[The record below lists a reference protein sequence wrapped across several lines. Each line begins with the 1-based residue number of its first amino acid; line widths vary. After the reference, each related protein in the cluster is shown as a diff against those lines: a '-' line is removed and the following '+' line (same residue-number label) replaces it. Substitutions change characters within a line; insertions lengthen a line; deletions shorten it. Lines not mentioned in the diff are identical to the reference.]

1 MTTNPDPR
9 TATLQ
14 SLKQGDQ
21 VEFKLL
27 AEHGSHTGRGEV
39 VEREDASAVID
50 LTNGIR
56 VGYKHYPR
64 LELRHDPGGPL
75 RSPVVAAD
83 PESDALVENVVALER
98 TDG

>member
-1 MTTNPDPR
+1 MTSDPDPR

-14 SLKQGDQ
+14 RLDIGDQ

-39 VEREDASAVID
+39 VEREDGSAVID
-50 LTNGIR
+50 LTNGIH
-56 VGYKHYPR
+56 VGHKHYPR
-64 LELRHDPGGPL
+64 LELRFEPGGAL

-83 PESDALVENVVALER
+83 PESDVLVENVVALER
-98 TDG
+98 RNR